1 MIPLFILVAGVSIF
15 EISIMVKKKQKK
27 EIIVF
32 IFFALITLVFGLC
45 YFLNPSK
52 KSIIYWIMNI
62 LGLIY

>member
-45 YFLNPSK
+45 YFKP
-52 KSIIYWIMNI
+52 
-62 LGLIY
+62 